1 MPFSYFANLQ
11 LMFYNMQYNK
21 VENIDDLQ
29 ERATLFTF
37 NIIQFT
43 DFTAKNTEKENP

>member
-1 MPFSYFANLQ
+1 
-11 LMFYNMQYNK
+11 MQYNK

-43 DFTAKNTEKENP
+43 DFSEKKHRKGNP